1 MSAPL
6 SSPRT
11 VPIGVVICSL
21 TLLFVGLAFLGTGL
35 LFLVAPESLRDAG
48 FGQDVALGSRVI
60 IMLAFSA
67 VAAALAWTAW
77 WLIRLSPSAFQK
89 ARGLALGLA
98 GAFAIR
104 LLRGEGSV
112 PDWLIVVAAVAMAG
126 YLTLSPVRA
135 LFRPP
140 SV

>member
-48 FGQDVALGSRVI
+48 FGQDVALGSRVVG
-60 IMLAFSA
+60 MVAFGA

-77 WLIRLSPSAFQK
+77 WLIRL
-89 ARGLALGLA
+89 R
-98 GAFAIR
+98 
-104 LLRGEGSV
+104 
-112 PDWLIVVAAVAMAG
+112 
-126 YLTLSPVRA
+126 
-135 LFRPP
+135 P
-140 SV
+140 SVWRWDSRSRS